1 MTEAPPP
8 KRTEKVQVMLDDG
21 ELRAIDDWRF
31 ENRIPTRAAA
41 IRELLRRGLLNKQ
54 TESPRG
60 DLSTRQFRVTGPKL
74 TDNSA

>member
-54 TESPRG
+54 FESPRG
-60 DLSTRQFRVTGPKL
+60 DLSTREFRVTD
-74 TDNSA
+74 TNSA